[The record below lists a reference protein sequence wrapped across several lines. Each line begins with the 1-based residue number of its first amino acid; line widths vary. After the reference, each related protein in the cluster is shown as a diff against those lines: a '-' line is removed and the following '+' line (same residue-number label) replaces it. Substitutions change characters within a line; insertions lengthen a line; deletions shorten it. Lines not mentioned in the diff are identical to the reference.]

1 MNIINLIA
9 KTLLEISL
17 AGNVFFQPFPPV
29 FNKVD
34 IEAFGQKSV
43 VHLDIRSVEY

>member
-17 AGNVFFQPFPPV
+17 AGNVLKELFQPFPSV
-29 FNKVD
+29 FIIVD
-34 IEAFGQKSV
+34 IEALRHLAKSQ
-43 VHLDIRSVEY
+43 LYI

>member
-34 IEAFGQKSV
+34 IEALRHLAKSQ
-43 VHLDIRSVEY
+43 LYI